1 MERIMILGAGRTGRG
16 FVGRLAAEAGIPVTF
31 VDKDADLIEGLRK
44 AKEEGGYTVR
54 FYGDEREPVRI
65 SDYKTEI
72 LSDKTDFSGISLVMV
87 SVGGS
92 HLAEAGAWLAKV
104 LPANRL
110 IYVITCENASS
121 PADTLQNAIGLPNV
135 LVSEAAVF
143 CTTNADGADIL
154 SEDYPELPFDSKRLP
169 GFASPVPG
177 FRAEPEFGD
186 LLQRK
191 IYTYNAASGIIAYM
205 GWLYGFSDYAEAAND
220 PRILQMLDQN
230 YTATNRAI
238 CKEFGYDPEE
248 QERFA
253 LLSRKKFTNRAIV
266 DTIARNAREP
276 HRKLGENERILGPL
290 KLLVRNGEDASVL
303 YRTAAAAMLYRD
315 ETDPVWT
322 EIQETCSPEEILR
335 KCGKLKDPEITE
347 HIMGYYEALIHETED
362 PEGD

>member
-154 SEDYPELPFDSKRLP
+154 SED
-169 GFASPVPG
+169 
-177 FRAEPEFGD
+177 FGIAV
-186 LLQRK
+186 R
-191 IYTYNAASGIIAYM
+191 SGAHCAPRM
-205 GWLYGFSDYAEAAND
+205 HEALGTTAQGAVRFSFGYFNTMAEADAAVEAV
-220 PRILQMLDQN
+220 RSI
-230 YTATNRAI
+230 A
-238 CKEFGYDPEE
+238 EE
-248 QERFA
+248 
-253 LLSRKKFTNRAIV
+253 
-266 DTIARNAREP
+266 
-276 HRKLGENERILGPL
+276 
-290 KLLVRNGEDASVL
+290 
-303 YRTAAAAMLYRD
+303 
-315 ETDPVWT
+315 
-322 EIQETCSPEEILR
+322 
-335 KCGKLKDPEITE
+335 
-347 HIMGYYEALIHETED
+347 
-362 PEGD
+362 